1 MAIFHDIH
9 VDVDLY
15 ALVFGESV
23 MNDAVAIV
31 LYRAIDQFEENSTG
45 DFVWLQILVSIGMYL
60 ILVTKLKIP
69 YLIYYAQIFVH
80 TFLTNI
86 LFDKIFAIL

>member
-69 YLIYYAQIFVH
+69 YLIYLRTNLCTH
-80 TFLTNI
+80 FLN
-86 LFDKIFAIL
+86 